1 MTYSIVARDPASGEL
16 GVAVQSHF
24 FGVGPVVAF
33 AEAGVGAVATQAIVD
48 SAYGPR
54 GLELM
59 RAGSSAPEALHRLL
73 SEDQQEPHR
82 QVAMLDR
89 WGRVAVHTGGKCI
102 RFAGHAVGEQ
112 ASAQAN
118 IMRERGVPE
127 AMIAAFRG
135 EQGDLAARLLA
146 ALDGAQ
152 AAGGDLRGRQSAA
165 LLVVAAKPGGGP
177 SRERPFDLRVEDH
190 PEPLRELRR
199 LVGLKRAY
207 DRAEAGDEL
216 AAEGDMEGALE
227 QYAAA
232 RAAQPGNAELAFW
245 HGVALAGV
253 GREAEAREALA
264 DAFRAGDQWRELVRR
279 LPAAGL
285 LPDDSDLVSRLA
297 LSGRTEIGPGPAAF

>member
-48 SAYGPR
+48 PAYGPR
-54 GLELM
+54 GLDLM
-59 RAGSSAPEALHRLL
+59 RGAGSSAPETLHRLL
-73 SEDQQEPHR
+73 SEDPQEPHR

-102 RFAGHAVGEQ
+102 AFAGHAVGEQ
-112 ASAQAN
+112 SSAQAN
-118 IMRERGVPE
+118 IMRDRGVPE
-127 AMIAAFRG
+127 AMVGAFRH

-152 AAGGDLRGRQSAA
+152 AAGGDLRGCQSAA
-165 LLVVAAKPGGGP
+165 LLVVAARPGGGP
-177 SRERPFDLRVEDH
+177 SQERPFDLRVEDH
-190 PEPLRELRR
+190 HEPLRELRR
-199 LVGLKRAY
+199 LVDLKRAY

-216 AAEGDMEGALE
+216 AAEGDMEAALE

-232 RAAQPGNAELAFW
+232 RAAQPGSAELAFW
-245 HGVALAGV
+245 HGVALAGT
-253 GREAEAREALA
+253 GREAEARDALA
-264 DAFRAGDQWRELVRR
+264 E
-279 LPAAGL
+279 
-285 LPDDSDLVSRLA
+285 
-297 LSGRTEIGPGPAAF
+297 